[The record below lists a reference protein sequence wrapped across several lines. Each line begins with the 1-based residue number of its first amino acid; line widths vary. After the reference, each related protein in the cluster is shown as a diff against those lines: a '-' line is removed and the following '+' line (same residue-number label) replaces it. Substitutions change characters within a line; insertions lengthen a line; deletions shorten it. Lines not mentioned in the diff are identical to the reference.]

1 MVLNIYYKF
10 IDFDSKLYS
19 LHFTYDAYICN
30 VKDARGNLASLFFVL
45 FLLAKVSIKHKT
57 VNLMSSS
64 KI

>member
-30 VKDARGNLASLFFVL
+30 EKDARGNLASLFFRA
-45 FLLAKVSIKHKT
+45 FFTS
-57 VNLMSSS
+57 
-64 KI
+64 

>member
-19 LHFTYDAYICN
+19 LRFTYDAYICN
-30 VKDARGNLASLFFVL
+30 ENDARGNLANLFFRA